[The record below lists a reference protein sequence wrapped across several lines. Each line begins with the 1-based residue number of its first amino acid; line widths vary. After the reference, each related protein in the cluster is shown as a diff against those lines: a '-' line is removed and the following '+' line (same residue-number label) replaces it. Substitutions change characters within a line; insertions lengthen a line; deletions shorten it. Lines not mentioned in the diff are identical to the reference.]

1 MRNTEHE
8 SEAEGRRLNRPERE
22 TMSYIDELF
31 TRYGSPSKEADIKI
45 WGWLK
50 RPDTCA
56 SFDDVRSYD
65 DKAARLIADCKHL
78 VAQLIEYR
86 QDLAARYNALAT
98 MPSKDSVKLERYNGY
113 NGITYYIRYFTE
125 YEDGTKVETETERF
139 PGKERRAAIKRF
151 EELKKA
157 RPGIEYIKDIEKKS
171 WER

>member
-1 MRNTEHE
+1 
-8 SEAEGRRLNRPERE
+8 
-22 TMSYIDELF
+22 MSYIDELF

-65 DKAARLIADCKHL
+65 DEAARLIADCKRL
-78 VAQLIEYR
+78 TTQLIEYR

-98 MPSKDSVKLERYNGY
+98 MPSKDSVKLERYKKYDNSV
-113 NGITYYIRYFTE
+113 IYYIRFFTE
-125 YEDGTKVETETERF
+125 YEDGTKVETATETYT
-139 PGKERRAAIKRF
+139 GKDRHAALKRF

-157 RPGIEYIKDIEKKS
+157 RPGVEYIKDIEKKQ